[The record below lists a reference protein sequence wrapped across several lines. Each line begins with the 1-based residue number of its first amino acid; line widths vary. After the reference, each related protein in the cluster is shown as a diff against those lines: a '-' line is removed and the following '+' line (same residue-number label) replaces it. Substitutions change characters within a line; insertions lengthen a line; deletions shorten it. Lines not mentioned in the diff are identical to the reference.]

1 MADEPREM
9 GDNNENGPPPGQKPK
24 LVFGEYRDII
34 RIHAD
39 IVEPMPAEWFEKD
52 GDDDWEEWDR
62 QVEAD
67 SAEGKLD
74 SLLSQATEA
83 KRQGHLTDL

>member
-1 MADEPREM
+1 MADDEPAEM

-34 RIHAD
+34 RTYSD

-52 GDDDWEEWDR
+52 GDDDWE
-62 QVEAD
+62 
-67 SAEGKLD
+67 G
-74 SLLSQATEA
+74 
-83 KRQGHLTDL
+83 